1 MAITAS
7 DVRVLYKSLLRYSDK
22 LIYTDR
28 NFYLNRVRKEVRDNK
43 NLTKL
48 EDIEYYYQVSGD
60 FNF

>member
-48 EDIEYYYQVSGD
+48 EDIEYYYQVIYY
-60 FNF
+60 

>member
-43 NLTKL
+43 NLTKP